1 VTKKD
6 KENRSCLDVGSLEEK
21 LKIAEEALRE
31 IKTRTVWR
39 LKTYNHFYV
48 LATNELPWLLERVGE
63 LEAKLEYLD
72 KACDRIENTDFSMLY
87 HSARHELKDRDA
99 EIARLRRAIE
109 RGPHSEYCDYSNGC
123 TCYKAALEGT
133 TSNQGGG

>member
-63 LEAKLEYLD
+63 LEAALASMDCCCQAQVGMCAKCRYFVT
-72 KACDRIENTDFSMLY
+72 RNGTDV
-87 HSARHELKDRDA
+87 
-99 EIARLRRAIE
+99 
-109 RGPHSEYCDYSNGC
+109 G
-123 TCYKAALEGT
+123 
-133 TSNQGGG
+133 